1 VLCRSF
7 WYGAALPTATEQ
19 ARKTPPITRTALML
33 LPVQIV
39 FRGAEAL
46 LPLLLAL
53 WFGRSP
59 ETDLYY
65 LASALFAVAAAAV
78 SAAFQD
84 STFIPILTEVM
95 ILDPNSVKRVA
106 GSILTHT
113 VAYGS
118 VIAVAMG
125 AIAAIL
131 FRLRYGGALFVLA
144 VEMTIPFTAYVV
156 AVGARSFYAGLLNA
170 HRKYSAYPI
179 ASGSGIIVAIGV
191 IAVGRDALGVLI
203 LPIAL
208 FLGEIVAIGIL
219 MLIAKSAAIDLTWTF
234 ERSEPV
240 RRFSRLVLAEVPGN
254 VLTRINPTVDQLFA
268 GLTSVVSGGTVLR
281 YAMDVASLPTS
292 IAQATVLPVLL
303 SRLSELATQ
312 KNTNEFRRTVVR
324 ALVGVCGLL
333 IAMSL
338 ILFAGR
344 RWILRI
350 AFLHGK
356 MDQGAIDAMA
366 NILPY
371 ALLGVAPFGALLV
384 LARAHVALQNVRI
397 MIPMGILNVT
407 LNAGLDFVLF
417 FALGLR
423 GVALSTSLMQL
434 VIAVVF
440 WWLLQKRLRAPTSA

>member
-1 VLCRSF
+1 MSDPVEE
-7 WYGAALPTATEQ
+7 AH
-19 ARKTPPITRTALML
+19 KTPPIARTALLL

-39 FRGAEAL
+39 FRACEAF

-65 LASALFAVAAAAV
+65 LASALFTVAAAAV

-95 ILDPNSVKRVA
+95 ILDRKSVAKVA

-113 VAYGS
+113 LAYGS

-125 AIAAIL
+125 VVAAIL
-131 FRLRYGGALFVLA
+131 FRIRYGGALFVLA
-144 VEMTIPFTAYVV
+144 VELTVPFTAYVI
-156 AVGARSFYAGLLNA
+156 AVGARSFYVGLLNA
-170 HRKYSAYPI
+170 HRKYSAYPV
-179 ASGSGIIVAIGV
+179 ASGIGIMSAIGIIAI
-191 IAVGRDALGVLI
+191 AREQLGILV
-203 LPIAL
+203 LPIGL
-208 FLGEIVAIGIL
+208 FFGEIVSIGIL
-219 MLIAKSAAIDLTWTF
+219 IGITKAANIRLELTF
-234 ERSEPV
+234 ERPEPV

-268 GLTSVVSGGTVLR
+268 GLTSVVSGGTILR

-303 SRLSELATQ
+303 SRMSELATQ
-312 KNTNEFRRTVVR
+312 KNHDEFRRTVIR
-324 ALVGVCGLL
+324 ALLGVCAIL
-333 IAMSL
+333 IVMCL
-338 ILFAGR
+338 ILGFGR
-344 RWILRI
+344 HWILRI

-366 NILPY
+366 AILPY
-371 ALLGVAPFGALLV
+371 ALVGVAPFGALLV

-407 LNAGLDFVLF
+407 
-417 FALGLR
+417 
-423 GVALSTSLMQL
+423 
-434 VIAVVF
+434 
-440 WWLLQKRLRAPTSA
+440 

>member
-1 VLCRSF
+1 
-7 WYGAALPTATEQ
+7 
-19 ARKTPPITRTALML
+19 ML

-39 FRGAEAL
+39 FRACEAF

-65 LASALFAVAAAAV
+65 LASALFTVAGAAV

-95 ILDPNSVKRVA
+95 ILDRSSVAKVA

-113 VAYGS
+113 LAYGS
-118 VIAVAMG
+118 LIAVGMG
-125 AIAAIL
+125 AVAAIL
-131 FRLRYGGALFVLA
+131 FRVRYGGGLFVLA
-144 VEMTIPFTAYVV
+144 VELTIPFTAYVI
-156 AVGARSFYAGLLNA
+156 AVGARSFYVGLLNA

-179 ASGSGIIVAIGV
+179 ASGVGIMSAIAV
-191 IAVGRDALGVLI
+191 IAVGRDRLGVLV
-203 LPIAL
+203 LPIGL
-208 FLGEIVAIGIL
+208 FLGEIVSIL
-219 MLIAKSAAIDLTWTF
+219 ILITITRAAKITLTLTF
-234 ERSEPV
+234 ERPEPV
-240 RRFSRLVLAEVPGN
+240 RRFSRLVMAEVPGN

-268 GLTSVVSGGTVLR
+268 GLTSVVSGGTILR

-303 SRLSELATQ
+303 SRMSELATQ
-312 KNTNEFRRTVVR
+312 KNHDELRRTVVR
-324 ALVGVCGLL
+324 ALVGVCALL
-333 IAMSL
+333 IVMCL
-338 ILFAGR
+338 ILGFGR
-344 RWILRI
+344 HWILRV

-366 NILPY
+366 AILPY
-371 ALLGVAPFGALLV
+371 ALIGVAPFGALLV

-407 LNAGLDFVLF
+407 LNAIFDFVLF

-434 VIAVVF
+434 AIAGVF
-440 WWLLQKRLRAPTSA
+440 WWLLQRRLRAPAPA

>member
-1 VLCRSF
+1 MANAIDPS
-7 WYGAALPTATEQ
+7 PEM
-19 ARKTPPITRTALML
+19 ARKTPPITRTALLL

-65 LASALFAVAAAAV
+65 LASAIFAVAAAAV

-84 STFIPILTEVM
+84 STFIPIITEVM
-95 ILDPNSVKRVA
+95 ILDAAAVKRVA

-118 VIAVAMG
+118 IIAVGMG
-125 AIAAIL
+125 AAAAIL
-131 FRLRYGGALFVLA
+131 FRVRYGGALFVLA
-144 VEMTIPFTAYVV
+144 VEMTVPFTAYVV
-156 AVGARSFYAGLLNA
+156 AVGARSFYVGLLNA
-170 HRKYSAYPI
+170 HRKYSAYPV
-179 ASGSGIIVAIGV
+179 ASGFGIAIAIGIIAIG
-191 IAVGRDALGVLI
+191 RNALGVLI

-208 FLGEIVAIGIL
+208 FLGEIVAISIL
-219 MLIAKSAAIDLTWTF
+219 MIIAKSAKIDLTWTF

-240 RRFSRLVLAEVPGN
+240 RRFSRLVLKEVPGN

-292 IAQATVLPVLL
+292 IAQATVFPVLL
-303 SRLSELATQ
+303 SRMSELATQ
-312 KNTNEFRRTVVR
+312 KNTDEFRRTVLR
-324 ALVGVCGLL
+324 AMLGVCGSL

-338 ILFAGR
+338 VLFAGR

-366 NILPY
+366 DILPY

-384 LARAHVALQNVRI
+384 MARAHVALQNVGI

-407 LNAGLDFVLF
+407 LNASLDFVLF

-440 WWLLQKRLRAPTSA
+440 WWLLQKRLRASAPA